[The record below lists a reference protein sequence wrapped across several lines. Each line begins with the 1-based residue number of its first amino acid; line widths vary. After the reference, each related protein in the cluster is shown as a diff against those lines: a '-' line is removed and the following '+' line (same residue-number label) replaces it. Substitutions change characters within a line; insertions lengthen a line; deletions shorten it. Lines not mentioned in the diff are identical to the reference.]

1 MAYTRLQLPDT
12 RMTETD
18 WGVHE
23 TTVHAVRRHDGV
35 AGQVAY
41 SVDVTT
47 STYPHDEDAGETVT
61 DESQLVLVG
70 SVYGSPGPVVMVT
83 GPVQVFV
90 TDPSRFG
97 DTFDRAWAYRFALGR
112 EVD

>member
-1 MAYTRLQLPDT
+1 MAHTHLQLPDT
-12 RMTETD
+12 RLLETE

-23 TTVHAVRRHDGV
+23 TTVHAVRRYDGV

-47 STYPHDEDAGETVT
+47 STYPHNEDEGETVT
-61 DESQLVLVG
+61 DESTHIVLG
-70 SVYGSPGPVVMVT
+70 STYGSPGPVFAIVGGMQTYVDS
-83 GPVQVFV
+83 PA
-90 TDPSRFG
+90 RFG
-97 DTFDRAWAYRFALGR
+97 DTFDAAWAYRFTLGR